1 VTLRVAAVALTLLG
15 CSGQLD
21 AGSDSPHGPLP
32 VDERSAIVMINDGAR
47 DNWHG
52 EFALLLAASGRA
64 KLVGI
69 VVNGSAIYPMLEENV
84 NGYRRMVQ
92 AGRNSG
98 MRNIVDP
105 TASVAPAL
113 VRPASASIEET
124 VPNRSEGARL
134 ILDAAERYGTE
145 VHPLVIA
152 TGGAVTDA
160 ADAYLM
166 DPTLAERAVVVASL
180 GNVDAGV
187 TQTRDPNGGLD
198 AWATTIVSTR
208 MRFVQVNGFYDQLL
222 DLPEARVT
230 ELPKNPFGTWMAE
243 KRPEILD
250 LIQACDQV
258 SVLSAALPWFAQSVA
273 RMRAEPSDTVPTLVA
288 DPAGQVWHIT
298 QSDSERARSELWSVL
313 QDPATFQ

>member
-1 VTLRVAAVALTLLG
+1 VTYRVAAVALALLG

-21 AGSDSPHGPLP
+21 AGSDSPHGALP

-52 EFALLLAASGRA
+52 EYALLLTAAGRA

-69 VVNGSAIYPMLEENV
+69 VVNASPIYPMLEENV

-92 AGRNSG
+92 AGRDSG
-98 MRNIVDP
+98 MRHLPDV
-105 TASVAPAL
+105 TASVAPPLA
-113 VRPASASIEET
+113 RPSSGNIEDT

-134 ILDAAERYGTE
+134 ILEAAERFGTE

-152 TGGAVTDA
+152 TGSAVTDA

-180 GNVDAGV
+180 GMVEDGV
-187 TQTRDPNGGLD
+187 VQTLNPNGGLD
-198 AWATTIVSTR
+198 AWATTIVSR
-208 MRFVQVNGFYDQLL
+208 RLRYVQVNGFYDQLL
-222 DLPEARVT
+222 DLPEARVAD
-230 ELPKNPFGTWMAE
+230 LPQNPFGAFMAE

-258 SVLSAALPWFAQSVA
+258 SVLSAALPWFAQGVA
-273 RMRAEPSDTVPTLVA
+273 RMRAEPSDDVPTLVP
-288 DPAGQVWHIT
+288 DPTGQVWHVT
-298 QSDSERARSELWSVL
+298 QSDSERARSELWSTL
-313 QDPATFQ
+313 QNPTTFQ

>member
-1 VTLRVAAVALTLLG
+1 
-15 CSGQLD
+15 
-21 AGSDSPHGPLP
+21 
-32 VDERSAIVMINDGAR
+32 
-47 DNWHG
+47 
-52 EFALLLAASGRA
+52 
-64 KLVGI
+64 
-69 VVNGSAIYPMLEENV
+69 MLEENV
-84 NGYRRMVQ
+84 DGFRRMVQ
-92 AGRNSG
+92 AARDSG
-98 MRNIVDP
+98 MRNIPDA
-105 TASVAPAL
+105 TASVAPPL
-113 VRPASASIEET
+113 VRPTTDSIEDT

-180 GNVDAGV
+180 GSVEAGIA
-187 TQTRDPNGGLD
+187 QTLNPNGGLD

-208 MRFVQVNGFYDQLL
+208 MRFVQINGFYDQLL
-222 DLPEARVT
+222 DLPETRVT

-258 SVLSAALPWFAQSVA
+258 SVLSAALPWFAQGVA
-273 RMRAEPSDTVPTLVA
+273 RMRAEPSDTVPTLVPDA
-288 DPAGQVWHIT
+288 AGQVWHVA
-298 QSDSERARSELWSVL
+298 QSDSERARNELWSAL
-313 QDPATFQ
+313 QDPATYQ